1 MIKKHFVFS
10 YTNILAR
17 EIEKK
22 NYFSFTRKI
31 FNLFYKLLINILKKL
46 LGFSINLDNNKAS
59 NKFFNLSINDLFEYF
74 NCDKGSNFKITENKR
89 IKAHNYS
96 VFYEKYLNKIKNEN
110 FNFLE
115 LGSHEGKGIAAF
127 YHFFPNAKLIGANIN
142 PFQMRYYSNRIEE
155 VYIDVSSKKILQ
167 NFINYFDNRFQII
180 IDDASHNLRDI
191 LITLPILFKK
201 LNSGGFYVIEDINQ
215 FEVFKNLNPTREKLT
230 PIKILKFMQENK
242 SFDSDFISKE
252 DVNYLKE
259 NIAEYH
265 FEKGEMVMNG
275 YNISDIVFLKKRWLK
290 K

>member
-17 EIEKK
+17 EFEKK
-22 NYFSFTRKI
+22 NYFGFVRKI
-31 FNLFYKLLINILKKL
+31 FNLFYKLLINILKIL
-46 LGFSINLDNNKAS
+46 FSFSTNLDNNKTS
-59 NKFFNLSINDLFEYF
+59 NKVFNFSINDLFEYF
-74 NCDKGSNFKITENKR
+74 NCDKGSNFQTTENKR

-96 VFYEKYLNKIKNEN
+96 VFYEKYFNKIKNEK

-167 NFINYFDNRFQII
+167 NFTNYFDNRFQII

-201 LNSGGFYVIEDINQ
+201 LSSGGFYVIEDINQ
-215 FEVFKNLNPTREKLT
+215 FDVFKNLNPTREKLT
-230 PIKILKFMQENK
+230 PIKILKYMQENK
-242 SFDSDFISKE
+242 SFDSDFISKD

-265 FEKGEMVMNG
+265 FEKGEMVVNG
-275 YNISDIVFLKKRWLK
+275 YNISDIVFLRKR
-290 K
+290 

>member
-74 NCDKGSNFKITENKR
+74 NCDKGSNFKITENKK

-215 FEVFKNLNPTREKLT
+215 FDVFKNLNPTREKLT

-275 YNISDIVFLKKRWLK
+275 YNISDIVFLKKR
-290 K
+290 

>member
-17 EIEKK
+17 EFEKK
-22 NYFSFTRKI
+22 NYFGFARKI
-31 FNLFYKLLINILKKL
+31 FNLFYKLLINILKRIF
-46 LGFSINLDNNKAS
+46 GFSTNLDNKKTS
-59 NKFFNLSINDLFEYF
+59 NKVFNFSINDLFEYF
-74 NCDKGSNFKITENKR
+74 NCDKGSNFQTTENKR

-96 VFYEKYLNKIKNEN
+96 VFYEKYFNKIKNEK

-167 NFINYFDNRFQII
+167 NFTNYFDNRFQII

-215 FEVFKNLNPTREKLT
+215 FDVFKNLNPTREKLT
-230 PIKILKFMQENK
+230 PIKILKYMQENK
-242 SFDSDFISKE
+242 SFDSDFISKD

-265 FEKGEMVMNG
+265 FEKGEMVVNG
-275 YNISDIVFLKKRWLK
+275 YNISDIVFLRKR
-290 K
+290 

>member
-215 FEVFKNLNPTREKLT
+215 FDVFKNLNPTREKLT

-275 YNISDIVFLKKRWLK
+275 YNISDIVFLKKR
-290 K
+290 

>member
-74 NCDKGSNFKITENKR
+74 NCDKGSNFKITENKK

-167 NFINYFDNRFQII
+167 NFINYFDNKFQII

-215 FEVFKNLNPTREKLT
+215 FDVFKNLNPTREKLT

-275 YNISDIVFLKKRWLK
+275 YNISDIVFLKKR
-290 K
+290 

>member
-230 PIKILKFMQENK
+230 PIKILKYMQENK

-275 YNISDIVFLKKRWLK
+275 YNISDIVFLKKR
-290 K
+290 

>member
-17 EIEKK
+17 EFEKK

-215 FEVFKNLNPTREKLT
+215 FDVFKNLNPTREKLT

-275 YNISDIVFLKKRWLK
+275 YNISDIVFLKKR
-290 K
+290 

>member
-17 EIEKK
+17 EFEKK
-22 NYFSFTRKI
+22 NYFSFARKI
-31 FNLFYKLLINILKKL
+31 FNLFYKLLINILKKIF
-46 LGFSINLDNNKAS
+46 GFSTNLDNNKTS
-59 NKFFNLSINDLFEYF
+59 NKVFNFSINDLFEYF
-74 NCDKGSNFKITENKR
+74 NCDKGSNFQTTENKR

-96 VFYEKYLNKIKNEN
+96 VFYEKYFNKIKNEK

-167 NFINYFDNRFQII
+167 NFTNYFDNRFQII

-215 FEVFKNLNPTREKLT
+215 FDVFKNLNPTREKLT
-230 PIKILKFMQENK
+230 PIKILKYMQENK
-242 SFDSDFISKE
+242 SFDSDFISKD

-265 FEKGEMVMNG
+265 FEKGEMVVNG
-275 YNISDIVFLKKRWLK
+275 YNISDIVFLRKR
-290 K
+290 

>member
-215 FEVFKNLNPTREKLT
+215 FDVFKNLNPT
-230 PIKILKFMQENK
+230 
-242 SFDSDFISKE
+242 
-252 DVNYLKE
+252 
-259 NIAEYH
+259 
-265 FEKGEMVMNG
+265 
-275 YNISDIVFLKKRWLK
+275 
-290 K
+290 

>member
-17 EIEKK
+17 EFEKK
-22 NYFSFTRKI
+22 NYFGFARKI
-31 FNLFYKLLINILKKL
+31 FNLFYKLLINILKRIF
-46 LGFSINLDNNKAS
+46 GFSTNLDNNKTS
-59 NKFFNLSINDLFEYF
+59 NKVFNFSINDLFEYF
-74 NCDKGSNFKITENKR
+74 NCDKGSNFQTTENKR

-96 VFYEKYLNKIKNEN
+96 VFYEKYFNKVKNEKL
-110 FNFLE
+110 NFLE

-167 NFINYFDNRFQII
+167 NFTNYFDNRFQII

-215 FEVFKNLNPTREKLT
+215 FDVFKNLNPTREKLT
-230 PIKILKFMQENK
+230 PIKILKYMQENK
-242 SFDSDFISKE
+242 SFDSDFISKD

-265 FEKGEMVMNG
+265 FEKGEMVVNG
-275 YNISDIVFLKKRWLK
+275 YNISDIVFLRKR
-290 K
+290 